1 MTIIMRS
8 AFQEDDELYLQV
20 ILDDPL
26 YELNIKKYY
35 NTTEFIFQKVLM
47 LIKQVC

>member
-1 MTIIMRS
+1 MTMIMRS
-8 AFQEDDELYLQV
+8 AFEEDDGLYLQV

-26 YELNIKKYY
+26 YELNIKKCY

>member
-1 MTIIMRS
+1 MRS

-20 ILDDPL
+20 ILDDLL

-35 NTTEFIFQKVLM
+35 NTTEFILQKVLM